1 MKNLYRA
8 VKKTLSDFWFE
19 WDGQIIA
26 MLAGALLAIIVA
38 AIVFAIVV
46 FPVVTM
52 ICSGS
57 YLVYLF
63 VRPTIKNY
71 RQFKAAQDE

>member
-19 WDGQIIA
+19 WGGQILA
-26 MLAGALLAIIVA
+26 MLTGVLLVIIVA

-46 FPVVTM
+46 FPVATM

-63 VRPTIKNY
+63 VQPTIKNY